1 MLVKEL
7 QGLGLRVDLVDENEN
22 IDAEHLIESSG
33 STGKATSTTNDGDD
47 DDDEAE
53 TYLDE
58 SDGIGDVGDDDDM
71 SVRAIDDEGQI
82 SDISEEEDEMYDE
95 ITTQA
100 DREEA

>member
-1 MLVKEL
+1 
-7 QGLGLRVDLVDENEN
+7 
-22 IDAEHLIESSG
+22 
-33 STGKATSTTNDGDD
+33 
-47 DDDEAE
+47 
-53 TYLDE
+53 
-58 SDGIGDVGDDDDM
+58 M